1 VEGRSVT
8 DHRAL
13 AERLAAS
20 DYGDGWL
27 DAAERVRRVR
37 TNIWMETIRAIEAA
51 GLAIVEREDGR

>member
-1 VEGRSVT
+1 MT

-27 DAAERVRRVR
+27 DAA
-37 TNIWMETIRAIEAA
+37 AAEAA
-51 GLAIVEREDGR
+51 GWRLVPPEDGR

>member
-1 VEGRSVT
+1 MT

-13 AERLAAS
+13 AERIAAS

-37 TNIWMETIRAIEAA
+37 TNIWLETIRAIEAA
-51 GLAIVEREDGR
+51 GLAVVEREDGR

>member
-1 VEGRSVT
+1 MT

-13 AERLAAS
+13 AERIAAS

-37 TNIWMETIRAIEAA
+37 VGIWLETIRAIERA
-51 GLAIVEREDGR
+51 GLAVVESGDGR

>member
-1 VEGRSVT
+1 MT

-37 TNIWMETIRAIEAA
+37 VGIWMETLRAIERA
-51 GLAIVEREDGR
+51 GLTVVEMEDGR